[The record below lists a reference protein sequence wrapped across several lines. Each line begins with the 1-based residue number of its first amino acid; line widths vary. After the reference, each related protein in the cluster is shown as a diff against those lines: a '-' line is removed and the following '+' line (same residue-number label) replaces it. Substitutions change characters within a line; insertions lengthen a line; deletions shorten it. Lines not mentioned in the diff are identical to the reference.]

1 MRNETNIPFFPLQDM
16 KINKAQKNRAK
27 QDQLSALVH
36 PHISYQVVNFF
47 SPVLLRK
54 GDSNEK

>member
-1 MRNETNIPFFPLQDM
+1 MRNETNIPFFQLQDM

-36 PHISYQVVNFF
+36 PHIRYQL
-47 SPVLLRK
+47 SSSQLLFTCLTSEGR
-54 GDSNEK
+54 